1 MVKTILHFSEQ
12 ADTSGF
18 FPQLAKWHGRSRYS
32 MLFGSLGRLEPGL
45 RSAMEERGVRCLSLD
60 CGSRWDYPAGL
71 VRLVGLLRRERVDV
85 LHTHLFDPSVVG
97 LCAATLA
104 ATPLRVMTRHYS
116 DYHTRIDRPWHVR
129 LDRLCTRLS
138 HVVIAVSQHTADH
151 MVERESAPA
160 DKIRVVLNGIDFD
173 RVSPTAGAR
182 ESIRQELD
190 AGEATAILM
199 MSRLHPEK
207 GQSHLFEALP
217 RIKRQTSRPFVV
229 WVAGAGGFEAA
240 YREQVRSLGCDDVV
254 RFVGFRK
261 DAADLMAA
269 ADILV
274 LPSVA
279 EAFGL
284 VLAEA
289 LYLGKPVIASRVG
302 GIPEI
307 VADGTDGILVSPGD
321 SEALAAAICR
331 LLDDGSLRARLSG
344 AGRER
349 VRNRFGFDTMMRSY
363 ERIYEEFTQ
372 ERKAIDDG
380 GRLGSHHVA

>member
-1 MVKTILHFSEQ
+1 MAKTVLHFSEP

-18 FPQLAKWHGRSRYS
+18 FPQLAKWHDRSRYS
-32 MLFGSLGRLEPGL
+32 MRFGTLGRLEPRL
-45 RSAMEERGVRCLSLD
+45 RSAMEQQGVRCLSLD
-60 CGSRWDYPAGL
+60 CRGRSDYPGAL
-71 VRLVGLLRRERVDV
+71 WRLALFLRRERVDV
-85 LHTHLFDPSVVG
+85 MHTHLFDPSVVG

-104 ATPLRVMTRHYS
+104 RTPLRVMTRHYS

-129 LDRLCTRLS
+129 LDRLCTRLCD
-138 HVVIAVSQHTADH
+138 VVIAVSQHTADH
-151 MVERESAPA
+151 MVERESAPGR
-160 DKIRVVLNGIDFD
+160 KIRVVLNGIDFD
-173 RVSPTAGAR
+173 RVCAAAGAR
-182 ESIRQELD
+182 ERIRRELD

-199 MSRLHPEK
+199 MARLHPEK

-217 RIKRQTSRPFVV
+217 RIKRQSPRPFVV

-240 YREQVRSLGCDDVV
+240 YRQQVRSLGCDDVV
-254 RFVGFRK
+254 RFLGFRD
-261 DAADLMAA
+261 DAADLMAG
-269 ADILV
+269 ADLLV

-307 VADGTDGILVSPGD
+307 VADGTDGILVPPGD
-321 SEALAAAICR
+321 SAALAAAICR
-331 LLDDGSLRARLSG
+331 LLDDGSLRDRMSG

-349 VRNRFGFDTMMRSY
+349 VHRRFGFESMVRSY
-363 ERIYEEFTQ
+363 ERVYEQFAHVGM
-372 ERKAIDDG
+372 AIDDG